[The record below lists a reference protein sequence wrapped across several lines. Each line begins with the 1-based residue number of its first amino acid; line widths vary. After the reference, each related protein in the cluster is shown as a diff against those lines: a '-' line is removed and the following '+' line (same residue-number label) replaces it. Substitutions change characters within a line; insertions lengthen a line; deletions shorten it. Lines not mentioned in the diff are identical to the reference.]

1 MVVDNGWSA
10 RRASAIDAFV
20 IRLGGCTLARNIP
33 MAARFLRVSRR
44 HEVRRC
50 ELH

>member
-1 MVVDNGWSA
+1 MIGDNAWCA

-20 IRLGGCTLARNIP
+20 IRLGGCRGVRDIP
-33 MAARFLRVSRR
+33 MAARLVLVSRR
-44 HEVRRC
+44 DEVRRC